1 MNLLLARGEES
12 SGMIGLIA
20 LDGAGKL
27 SRTCDM
33 LIVDDYSV
41 LGSSLGY
48 NILKPPFLFRRLNF
62 IFGDR
67 FFDNSTLKLPKRSQG
82 FTSLF
87 LIEDWGGDLNN
98 LAGSPMKAPLSGWVA
113 LMFTYGDRKP
123 P

>member
-1 MNLLLARGEES
+1 MNLLVARGEES

-20 LDGAGKL
+20 LDGAGQL

-48 NILKPPFLFRRLNF
+48 NILKPPILFRRLNF

-67 FFDNSTLKLPKRSQG
+67 FFYTSTLKPPKRSQG

-87 LIEDWGGDLNN
+87 LSEDWGSDLNN
-98 LAGSPMKAPLSGWVA
+98 LFGSPMKAPLSGWVA
-113 LMFTYGDRKP
+113 LMFTYGDLKP